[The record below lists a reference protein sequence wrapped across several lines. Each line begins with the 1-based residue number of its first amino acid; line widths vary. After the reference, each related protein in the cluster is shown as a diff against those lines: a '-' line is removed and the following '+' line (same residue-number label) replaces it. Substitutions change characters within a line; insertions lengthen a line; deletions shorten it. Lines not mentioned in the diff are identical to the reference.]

1 MDTIDL
7 GGGFTV
13 TGHECE
19 GYVCWRVTG
28 CLDLFRTPRL
38 MQAVHHACLRGRRH
52 HLIDLSEVWAADA
65 SAVREL
71 VRLHKLLARSGRLAV
86 TAPRGAASWTLLR
99 TTRADQILEVYE
111 YLADADRNLRSRF
124 PVREMRS

>member
-1 MDTIDL
+1 VDTIDL

-38 MQAVHHACLRGRRH
+38 MQAVHRACLRGRRH

-86 TAPRGAASWTLLR
+86 TAPRGAAPWMLLR

>member
-1 MDTIDL
+1 VDTIDL

-28 CLDLFRTPRL
+28 CLDVYRTPRL
-38 MQAVHHACLRGRRH
+38 MQAVHRACLRGRRH

-71 VRLHKLLARSGRLAV
+71 VRLHKLLSRSGRLAV
-86 TAPRGAASWTLLR
+86 TAPRDAPPRTLLR

-111 YLADADRNLRSRF
+111 YIADADRNLRSRF
-124 PVREMRS
+124 PIREMRS

>member
-1 MDTIDL
+1 VDTIDL

-13 TGHECE
+13 TGQECE

-38 MQAVHHACLRGRRH
+38 MQAVHHACGRGRRH

-65 SAVREL
+65 TAVREL

-86 TAPRGAASWTLLR
+86 TAPRDAPPWTLLR
-99 TTRADQILEVYE
+99 ITRADQILEVYE
-111 YLADADRNLRSRF
+111 YLADADRNLRSCF
-124 PVREMRS
+124 PIRDVRS